1 MLLPIYS
8 MLTLNLTC
16 LLAMVQLK
24 KKNNKN
30 GTMIETLNFNFISL
44 TLNSKANWSKINK
57 NIKTELRKLSGIF
70 HFIEKRSTNEINIF
84 LDDLAIN

>member
-1 MLLPIYS
+1 MPSGHGTI
-8 MLTLNLTC
+8 
-16 LLAMVQLK
+16 K
-24 KKNNKN
+24 KKKKNKN

-57 NIKTELRKLSGIF
+57 NIKIELRKLSGIF
-70 HFIEKRSTNEINIF
+70 DFIEKRSTNEINIF

>member
-24 KKNNKN
+24 KNNNKN

-70 HFIEKRSTNEINIF
+70 DFIEKRSTNEINIF